1 MKGKTTI
8 QLYNSHGQRV
18 LKKEDTN
25 LVTNM
30 FKIYWENNL
39 NKAMYVDLY
48 RDVLGAN
55 PNAMMPNPMLFS
67 NGLMLF
73 GSEQAQDAGNWL
85 PEGPPLGYAGAAYS
99 GTDTKRGTLNET
111 ETGAIT
117 GGYNWVWDFATDKAN
132 GLIKAVSLCPKEGGN
147 GNPFGEICTIGSY
160 SASINR
166 TAYDKDMTLFTR
178 YATGGVGYTKSVLN
192 KIQYDSV
199 VSTTDTNYLL
209 IGYDAISTPVSYKDK
224 VWVIA
229 KLTAD
234 SKYYLLKTDGAGSV
248 ELAWDLSSKITT
260 PSYLTSG
267 CFGMI
272 DNKMVYISSWSNPYM
287 TFFVYDTVTSSF
299 EADKQYDVTATG
311 TSTKYPYAYT
321 TETWIDVYGNEMLW
335 LHSPSSSNATYAWS
349 LLLDKSFNN
358 WCINGY
364 TPYAYKYQYTMINPA
379 TPAFIIRYSSSYT
392 YLYLRMLTISTF
404 SINNLESP
412 YIEKTS
418 DYTMKVTYQLT
429 W

>member
-8 QLYNSHGQRV
+8 QLFNKHGQRV
-18 LKKEDTN
+18 LKKEKTN
-25 LVTNM
+25 LITNM
-30 FKIYWENNL
+30 FKTYWEENL
-39 NKAMYVDLY
+39 NKALYVDLF
-48 RDVLGAN
+48 RDVLGNN
-55 PNAMMPNPMLFS
+55 PNAMMPNPMLLS
-67 NGLMLF
+67 NGLMLS
-73 GSEQAQDAGNWL
+73 GNEQAEDANNWL
-85 PEGPPLGYAGAAYS
+85 PEGLPLGYAGAAYS

-117 GGYNWVWDFATDKAN
+117 NGYNWVWDFATDKAN
-132 GLIKAVSLCPKEGGN
+132 GLIKAVSLCPQAGGN
-147 GNPFGEICTIGSY
+147 GSPFGEICTVNSF
-160 SASINR
+160 SANISR
-166 TAYDKDMTLFTR
+166 GVFDKDMTKYTR

-199 VSTTDTNYLL
+199 IGTTDTSYLL
-209 IGYDAISTPVSYKDK
+209 TGYDQDSTPITYKDK

-229 KLTAD
+229 RLTAD
-234 SKYYLLKTDGAGSV
+234 NKYYLLKTDGEGTV
-248 ELAWDLSSKITT
+248 ESAWDLSSKITS

-287 TFFVYDTVTSSF
+287 TFFVYDTDISAF
-299 EADKQYDVTATG
+299 EADREYDITANG
-311 TSTKYPYAYT
+311 TSAKYAYANT
-321 TETWIDVYGNEMLW
+321 TETWIDDYGNEMLW
-335 LHSPSSSNATYAWS
+335 INSPSSSSSSYTWS
-349 LLLDKSFNN
+349 ILLDKSFNN

-364 TPYAYKYQYTMINPA
+364 TPYAYRYSYTMINPGSPCFA
-379 TPAFIIRYSSSYT
+379 IRYSSSYT
-392 YLYLRMLTISTF
+392 YLYLRMLTIAMF
-404 SINNLESP
+404 SINNLDSP